1 LNVEAQE
8 YKVKNC
14 SSDAK
19 EKGTNSMKR
28 ITVPILCL
36 LSLVLFVLPVLGQDK
51 ITTPKEQFGHDIGD
65 DYWLA
70 TYTQLVDYWK
80 KLEQESPRMILEE
93 IGTTSEGRSM
103 ILAIITSPENHKNL
117 TRYKEIAKRL
127 ALADGLDEAE
137 ARTLSEEGK
146 AVVWIDGGLHATEV
160 AGAQQE
166 LEIVY
171 QMVSGSDP
179 ETLRIL
185 DNVILLALIT
195 NPDGMENIGNWYM
208 RESDPK
214 KRSTRGLPYLYQKYV
229 GHDNNRD
236 FYMVNMKETEI
247 INRIL
252 YREWFPQIVYN
263 QHQTGPA
270 GAVLFAP
277 PFREPYNFNY
287 DPLLVLGIDVV
298 GSAMHSRFMAEGKP
312 GSTMR
317 EGAWYQTWWNGC
329 LRCTPYFHNMIGIL
343 TEMIGNPTPITI
355 PFIPEKHMAN
365 GDYPFPIAPQTWHFR
380 STIEYSITADR
391 AILDTAAKLKENFL
405 FNIYRMGKNS
415 IEKGSR
421 DHWTITPR
429 RLEAVQSAIQK
440 DGAKPMGSGR
450 RSQGYDPKYFK
461 VFRDPEARDPRGFII
476 PSDQPDFLTAT
487 KFINTLI
494 KNGITVH
501 RATNSFKI
509 EGKTYPEGSYVV
521 KSAQAFRPHVIDM
534 FEPQHYPDDIP
545 YPGGPPRAPYDSAG
559 YTLAFQMGV
568 EFDRILE
575 AFDGPFEKL
584 DDLAE
589 APEGQVKGNSAL
601 GYILDHRVNE
611 TFTAINRLVKSGED
625 VYWLKEK
632 IQINGKTLPEGAV
645 YIPAKTS
652 TFSKL
657 QDLAKEKGLTFEG
670 VTAKPI
676 GEAYRM
682 RAPRIGLWDRYGGS
696 MPSGWVSWLM
706 EQFEF
711 DFEVVYPQTL
721 DAGDLKSN
729 FDVLIFVGG
738 AIPAMVEDEFSRYSR
753 SEQPDPKTIPAE
765 YRNRLGKVTKEK
777 TIPQLQRFLD
787 DGGTILAIGSSTNLG
802 YYMGLP
808 ISDALVEKT
817 ADGKEKPLPME
828 KYFVPGSVL
837 QVKVDTS
844 NPLAYGLP
852 EKLDVYFNRSP
863 VFLLKPESAFLNA
876 RPVAWF
882 DTDKPLRSGWAWGQ
896 NYLKGGIAVV
906 EAGVGKG
913 KLLLFGPEITFR
925 AQPHGTFK
933 FLFNGI
939 FYATATSTTL

>member
-1 LNVEAQE
+1 
-8 YKVKNC
+8 
-14 SSDAK
+14 
-19 EKGTNSMKR
+19 MKK
-28 ITVPILCL
+28 ITVPILYL
-36 LSLVLFVLPVLGQDK
+36 LSLVLIVLPVFGQDK

-70 TYTQLVDYWK
+70 TYTQLMAYWK
-80 KLEQESPRMILEE
+80 KLAQESPRMILEE

-117 TRYKEIAKRL
+117 TRFKEIARRL
-127 ALADGLDEAE
+127 ALADGLDVNE
-137 ARTLSEEGK
+137 ARILSEEGK

-160 AGAQQE
+160 SGAQQE
-166 LEIVY
+166 LELVY

-195 NPDGMENIGNWYM
+195 NPDGMEDIGNWYM
-208 RESDPK
+208 REPDPK

-236 FYMVNMKETEI
+236 FYMVNMKETEN

-263 QHQTGPA
+263 HHQTGPA

-343 TEMIGNPTPITI
+343 TEMIGNPTPVTI
-355 PFIPEKHMAN
+355 PFFPEKHLAN

-380 STIEYSITADR
+380 SSIEYSITADR

-429 RLEAVQSAIQK
+429 RIEAVQAAIKK
-440 DGAKPMGSGR
+440 DGAKPMGTGR
-450 RSQGYDPKYFK
+450 RSQGYDPEYFK
-461 VFRDPEARDPRGFII
+461 VLRDPEARDPRGFII

-521 KSAQAFRPHVIDM
+521 KSAQAFRPHAIDM

-584 DDLAE
+584 EDLAE
-589 APEGQVKGNSAL
+589 APAGRVKGNSAL

-611 TFTAINRLVKSGED
+611 SFTAINRLVKSGED

-632 IQINGKTLPEGAV
+632 IQISGKTLPEGAV

-652 TFSKL
+652 TFPKL
-657 QDLAKEKGLTFEG
+657 QDLALEKGLIFEG
-670 VTAKPI
+670 VTVKPT

-696 MPSGWVSWLM
+696 MPSGWVRWLM

-721 DAGDLKSN
+721 DAGDIKSK

-738 AIPAMVEDEFSRYSR
+738 AIPAMVEDEISSYFR

-765 YRNRLGKVTKEK
+765 YRNRLGKVTQEK
-777 TIPQLQRFLD
+777 TIPQLRQFLD
-787 DGGTILAIGSSTNLG
+787 DGGMILTIGSSTSLG

-828 KYFVPGSVL
+828 KYFVPGSIL

-863 VFLLKPESAFLNA
+863 VFHLTPESVFLNVK
-876 RPVAWF
+876 PVAWF

-896 NYLKGGIAVV
+896 NYLKGGIAIV
-906 EAGVGKG
+906 EAEVGKG

-939 FYATATSTTL
+939 FYSTATSTTL

>member
-1 LNVEAQE
+1 
-8 YKVKNC
+8 
-14 SSDAK
+14 
-19 EKGTNSMKR
+19 MKR
-28 ITVPILCL
+28 ITVPILYL
-36 LSLVLFVLPVLGQDK
+36 LSLVLIVLPVFGQDK

-117 TRYKEIAKRL
+117 TRFKEIARRL
-127 ALADGLDEAE
+127 ALADGLDVNE
-137 ARTLSEEGK
+137 ARILSEEGK

-160 AGAQQE
+160 SGAQQE
-166 LEIVY
+166 LELVY

-195 NPDGMENIGNWYM
+195 NPDGMEDIGNWYM
-208 RESDPK
+208 REPDPK

-263 QHQTGPA
+263 HHQTGPA

-277 PFREPYNFNY
+277 PFREPYNFYY

-343 TEMIGNPTPITI
+343 TEMIGNPTPVTI
-355 PFIPEKHMAN
+355 PFFPEKHLAN

-380 STIEYSITADR
+380 SSIEYSITADR

-429 RLEAVQSAIQK
+429 RIEAVQAAIKK
-440 DGAKPMGSGR
+440 DGAKPMGTGR
-450 RSQGYDPKYFK
+450 RSQGYDPEYFK
-461 VFRDPEARDPRGFII
+461 VLRDPEARDPRGFII

-521 KSAQAFRPHVIDM
+521 KSAQAFRPHAIDM

-589 APEGQVKGNSAL
+589 APAGRVKGNSAM

-611 TFTAINRLVKSGED
+611 AFTAINRLVKSGED

-632 IQINGKTLPEGAV
+632 IQISGKTLPEGAV

-652 TFSKL
+652 TFPKL
-657 QDLAKEKGLTFEG
+657 QDLALEKGLIFEG
-670 VTAKPI
+670 VTVKPT

-696 MPSGWVSWLM
+696 MPSGWVRWLM

-721 DAGDLKSN
+721 DAGDIKSK

-738 AIPAMVEDEFSRYSR
+738 AIPAMVKDEISSYFR

-765 YRNRLGKVTKEK
+765 YRNRLGKVTQEK
-777 TIPQLQRFLD
+777 TIPQLRQFLD
-787 DGGTILAIGSSTNLG
+787 DGGMILTIGSSTSLG
-802 YYMGLP
+802 YFMGLP

-828 KYFVPGSVL
+828 KYFVPGSIL

-863 VFLLKPESAFLNA
+863 VFHLKPESAFLNVK
-876 RPVAWF
+876 PVAWF

-896 NYLKGGIAVV
+896 NYLKGGIAIV
-906 EAGVGKG
+906 EAEVGKG

-939 FYATATSTTL
+939 FYSTATSTTL

>member
-1 LNVEAQE
+1 
-8 YKVKNC
+8 
-14 SSDAK
+14 
-19 EKGTNSMKR
+19 MKR
-28 ITVPILCL
+28 IRIPILYL
-36 LSLVLFVLPVLGQDK
+36 LSLFLFVLPVLGQDK

-70 TYTQLVDYWK
+70 TYTQLVNYWK
-80 KLEQESPRMILEE
+80 TLEQESPRIILEQ
-93 IGTTSEGRSM
+93 IGTTSEGRTM
-103 ILAIITSPENHKNL
+103 ILAIITSLENHKNL
-117 TRYKEIAKRL
+117 ARYKEIARRL
-127 ALADGLDEAE
+127 ALADGLNDKE
-137 ARTLSEEGK
+137 ARALAKEGK

-160 AGAQQE
+160 SGAQQE
-166 LEIVY
+166 LELVY
-171 QMVSGSDP
+171 QMVSGSDA

-208 RESDPK
+208 REPDPK

-263 QHQTGPA
+263 HHQTGPS

-343 TEMIGNPTPITI
+343 TEMIGNPTPVTI
-355 PFIPEKHMAN
+355 PFIPEKHLAN

-391 AILDTAAKLKENFL
+391 AILDTAAKLKDNFL

-429 RLEAVQSAIQK
+429 RIEAVQAAIKK
-440 DGAKPMGSGR
+440 DDAKPMGTGR

-487 KFINTLI
+487 KFVNTLI
-494 KNGITVH
+494 KNGITIH
-501 RATNSFKI
+501 RATKSFKV

-575 AFDGPFEKL
+575 GFDGPFEKL
-584 DDLAE
+584 GGLAE
-589 APEGQVKGNSAL
+589 APEGRVKGRSAL

-611 TFTAINRLVKSGED
+611 AFTAINRLVKSGED
-625 VYWLKEK
+625 VYWLKDK

-652 TFSKL
+652 TIPKL
-657 QDLAKEKGLTFEG
+657 QDLAQEKGLTFEG
-670 VTAKPI
+670 VTVKPK
-676 GEAYRM
+676 GEAYRI

-696 MPSGWVSWLM
+696 MPSGWVRWLM

-711 DFEVVYPQTL
+711 DFEVIFPQTL
-721 DAGDLKSN
+721 DGGDLKN
-729 FDVLIFVGG
+729 KFDVLIFVGG
-738 AIPAMVEDEFSRYSR
+738 AIPAMVEDEFSRYFR

-777 TIPQLQRFLD
+777 TIPQLKRFLD
-787 DGGTILAIGSSTNLG
+787 DGGTILTIGSSTSLG
-802 YYMGLP
+802 YYVGLP
-808 ISDALVEKT
+808 ISDALIEKT
-817 ADGKEKPLPME
+817 ADGKEKPLPTA
-828 KYFVPGSVL
+828 KYFVPGSIL
-837 QVKVDTS
+837 QVKLDTS

-852 EKLDVYFNRSP
+852 EKLNVYFNRSP
-863 VFLLKPESAFLNA
+863 VFHLTPESVFLKVK
-876 RPVAWF
+876 PVAWF
-882 DTDKPLRSGWAWGQ
+882 DTDKPLRSGWALGQ
-896 NYLKGGIAVV
+896 HYLKGGIVVV
-906 EAGVGKG
+906 EAEVGKG
-913 KLLLFGPEITFR
+913 KLFLFGPEITFR
-925 AQPHGTFK
+925 VQPHGTFK
-933 FLFNGI
+933 FLFNAI
-939 FYATATSTTL
+939 FYGTATSTTL